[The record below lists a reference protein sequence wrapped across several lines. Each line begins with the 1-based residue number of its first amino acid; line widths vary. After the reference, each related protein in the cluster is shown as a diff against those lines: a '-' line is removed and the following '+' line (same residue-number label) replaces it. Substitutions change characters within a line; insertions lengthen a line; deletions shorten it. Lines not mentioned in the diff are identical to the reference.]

1 MIKPS
6 GDHAAW
12 PRLMR
17 AETAARYV
25 DEVSVEAFRRAI
37 GTLYPEPLKV
47 SGKGD
52 RWLREGLDEAID
64 RLNGVETT
72 IRDASDVL

>member
-1 MIKPS
+1 
-6 GDHAAW
+6 
-12 PRLMR
+12 MR

-25 DEVSVEAFRRAI
+25 DEVSVEAFRRAV